1 MNMSLK
7 DKLMDDLKSAMK
19 DKDTVRKNAVQMV
32 RASVLQVEKDNKIT
46 LDDEGVIEV
55 IAKEVKKRKDVL
67 PEYEKSGRQQ
77 LIDELSREIEVL
89 MAYLPQQMSE
99 EEIEALVIDAIAQA
113 EAKSMK
119 DIGKVMAVIMPK
131 TKGRADGKVIN
142 QFVRKH
148 LS

>member
-1 MNMSLK
+1 MSLK
-7 DKLMDDLKSAMK
+7 DKLMDDLKTAMK

-55 IAKEVKKRKDVL
+55 VAKEVKKRKDVL
-67 PEYEKSGRQQ
+67 PEYEKSGRQE
-77 LIDELSREIEVL
+77 LIEELNKEIEVL

-99 EEIEALVIDAIAQA
+99 EEIEALVLDAIAQT

-119 DIGKVMAVIMPK
+119 DIGKVMAVIMPR
-131 TKGRADGKVIN
+131 TKGKADGKVIN
-142 QFVRKH
+142 QFVKKH

>member
-1 MNMSLK
+1 MSLK

-55 IAKEVKKRKDVL
+55 VAKEVKKRKDVL
-67 PEYEKSGRQQ
+67 PEYEKSGRQD
-77 LIDELSREIEVL
+77 LIDELTREIEVL
-89 MAYLPQQMSE
+89 MVYLPQQMSE

-119 DIGKVMAVIMPK
+119 DIGKVMAVIMP
-131 TKGRADGKVIN
+131 
-142 QFVRKH
+142 
-148 LS
+148 

>member
-1 MNMSLK
+1 MSLK

-32 RASVLQVEKDNKIT
+32 RALVLQVEKDNKIT

-55 IAKEVKKRKDVL
+55 VAKEVKKRKDVL
-67 PEYEKSGRQQ
+67 PEYEKSGRQD
-77 LIDELSREIEVL
+77 LIDELTREIEVL
-89 MAYLPQQMSE
+89 MVYLPQQMSE
-99 EEIEALVIDAIAQA
+99 EEIEALVIDAIAQT

-131 TKGRADGKVIN
+131 TKGKADGKVIN
-142 QFVRKH
+142 NFVKKH

>member
-1 MNMSLK
+1 MSLK

-32 RASVLQVEKDNKIT
+32 RASVLQVEKDNKVT

-55 IAKEVKKRKDVL
+55 VAKEVKKRKDVL
-67 PEYEKSGRQQ
+67 PEYEKSGRQD
-77 LIDELSREIEVL
+77 LVDELNREIEVL

-99 EEIEALVIDAIAQA
+99 EEIEALVVDSIAQA

>member
-1 MNMSLK
+1 MSLK
-7 DKLMDDLKSAMK
+7 NKLMDDLKSAMK
-19 DKDTVRKNAVQMV
+19 DKDTIRKNAVQMV

-46 LDDEGVIEV
+46 LDDEGVVEV
-55 IAKEVKKRKDVL
+55 VAKEVKKRKDVL
-67 PEYEKSGRQQ
+67 PEYEKSGRQD
-77 LIDELSREIEVL
+77 LIDELNREIEVL
-89 MAYLPQQMSE
+89 MAYLPQQMTE

-131 TKGRADGKVIN
+131 TKGKADGKVIN

>member
-1 MNMSLK
+1 MSLK

-19 DKDTVRKNAVQMV
+19 DKDTIRKNAVQMV

-55 IAKEVKKRKDVL
+55 VAKEVKKRKDVL
-67 PEYEKSGRQQ
+67 PEYEKSGRQD
-77 LIDELSREIEVL
+77 LVDELKREIEVL

-131 TKGRADGKVIN
+131 TKGKADGKVIN

>member
-1 MNMSLK
+1 MSLK
-7 DKLMDDLKSAMK
+7 DKLMDDLKTAMK

-55 IAKEVKKRKDVL
+55 VAKEVKKRKDVL
-67 PEYEKSGRQQ
+67 PEYEKSGRQE
-77 LIDELSREIEVL
+77 LIDELNKEIQVL
-89 MAYLPQQMSE
+89 MAYLPEQMSE
-99 EEIEALVIDAIAQA
+99 EEIEALVLDAIAQT

-119 DIGKVMAVIMPK
+119 DIGKVMAVIMPR
-131 TKGRADGKVIN
+131 TKGKADGKVIN
-142 QFVRKH
+142 QFVKKH

>member
-1 MNMSLK
+1 MSLK

-19 DKDTVRKNAVQMV
+19 DKDTVRKNAVQTV

-46 LDDEGVIEV
+46 LDDEGVVEV
-55 IAKEVKKRKDVL
+55 VAKEVKKRKDVL
-67 PEYEKSGRQQ
+67 PEYEKSGRQD
-77 LIDELSREIEVL
+77 LIDELNREIQVL

-131 TKGRADGKVIN
+131 TKGKADGKVIN